1 MHPLTEALTAATRA
15 SITLPHSER
24 PLFIG
29 KHLLVQVQNAETL
42 ATATSASGT
51 ATISKAALQQELAA
65 LAKILT
71 TALNAVSGLSGSA
84 LQRLAVHLIAEF
96 GGASDTATAH
106 AIATARPNSLDDG
119 DGTNLD
125 DIDDDDDAERPT
137 VAQEAEAEAEAKA
150 AGKRLAGIVRVR
162 GGGCAAS
169 KPRAQAEPFIR
180 PVQAEPFIQDLDGPL
195 SSPSLTVEQGAEA
208 APEEAKAAEPVPEM
222 TDSGPTEVVEPAAG
236 AATEAGLAAEEVS
249 AETRNPIF
257 EIGYIIF
264 DAVVQA
270 FTPRGPSELPKT
282 LNDADDTNLDD
293 IDDDDDAERPPMA
306 IGPPPEM
313 ICVLSGL
320 DDRLAEALR
329 AGDIKL
335 LRVSWLRRLRG
346 LLRQPDWRSLRRR
359 QELEALRA
367 ESPFLSTEEAVA
379 LLRRGNR
386 GVGALTHG
394 WLSPGECDP
403 DGARLDMVLAALDEH
418 PHIEG
423 VFWDYAS
430 LFQNLPDRERTP
442 DERAAFARAIKV
454 MADVYASAVG
464 TTVLQS
470 REIPPRPESFDG
482 ALCLFGL
489 KTGEAAI
496 RETLGCFGAIVKFEL
511 SRNPPV
517 VRFASHEAAL
527 AAKRAGPWPELCDG
541 VDTLYNERPYD
552 ERGWCVFENAVSY
565 ELLARLGAVPR
576 VLEALDALPSKVLVL
591 RSGQPTEPGVAPAG
605 QLETRVAEVVSSIER
620 ATFTGKGDKDTVP
633 TLYRDYVARIVGVV
647 ESVLMLAAEAATG
660 SKVPLPLMP
669 AAAAGVAAMRA
680 WHLDCLRLQ
689 HAFIPDA
696 LSGFRLNTLT
706 QCVPIGVEGHDADG
720 KPLAVRD
727 ARSLCVLLQGL
738 HASASPCA
746 LLTAGPAAGKTWL
759 MSQLIMHSIDG
770 DLLPILVEVQRL
782 QKALAEHEAAFAA
795 APDWVDAYLRL
806 TCAPDH
812 YGLLRAAM
820 DARRALVLLDG
831 LDEAGRERARIEAH
845 VTTVLAPRKLVL
857 LCTSRPTGLDEA
869 LFQGFHRLKL
879 APLSDAQQAAFL
891 ATRLTPTRAAAL
903 VPYLRDRVPL
913 DAETRLRVTC
923 NPLMLS
929 MVTSIA
935 VLRADIA
942 MPTRTAE
949 LYDVAA
955 RAMLA
960 RGGALPEA
968 DMALLQATFFEAH
981 AAQQRVITAA
991 HLDAAARQLGCG
1003 AEALRARVLQDRLPL
1018 LRVLQEAPLQM
1029 QAFHLSFQEFYA
1041 MRALADGSGRALAN
1055 FRVGDPW
1062 WTNAVLMGVQEGDAF
1077 GERFVEAAGLG
1088 GAVGEGW
1095 RGRLV
1100 TALAHA
1106 GLPSAWLPI
1115 VAEAAGAPAEYP
1127 RLKRFV
1133 GRYRDVLQREGG
1145 KAVAQLALQQPQT
1158 SVVLDLLQRTPLQR
1172 LVVWRNKPL
1181 TDDPCV
1187 ATFAHE
1193 GRVSAV
1199 AVSST
1204 RIVGGAGKVVYVYD
1218 ADSEELLKQLEGTS
1232 DVTSVAIFEDEQ
1244 GGLIT
1249 AGYEDGTIKVWDSG
1263 APEASKSPLLGQN

>member
-1 MHPLTEALTAATRA
+1 MKRLTAY
-15 SITLPHSER
+15 P
-24 PLFIG
+24 
-29 KHLLVQVQNAETL
+29 
-42 ATATSASGT
+42 
-51 ATISKAALQQELAA
+51 AL
-65 LAKILT
+65 
-71 TALNAVSGLSGSA
+71 
-84 LQRLAVHLIAEF
+84 RVHLDKLQPKVFALSSDAE
-96 GGASDTATAH
+96 D
-106 AIATARPNSLDDG
+106 ARP
-119 DGTNLD
+119 
-125 DIDDDDDAERPT
+125 I
-137 VAQEAEAEAEAKA
+137 
-150 AGKRLAGIVRVR
+150 
-162 GGGCAAS
+162 
-169 KPRAQAEPFIR
+169 
-180 PVQAEPFIQDLDGPL
+180 
-195 SSPSLTVEQGAEA
+195 
-208 APEEAKAAEPVPEM
+208 
-222 TDSGPTEVVEPAAG
+222 EVKE
-236 AATEAGLAAEEVS
+236 S
-249 AETRNPIF
+249 
-257 EIGYIIF
+257 
-264 DAVVQA
+264 
-270 FTPRGPSELPKT
+270 
-282 LNDADDTNLDD
+282 
-293 IDDDDDAERPPMA
+293 
-306 IGPPPEM
+306 
-313 ICVLSGL
+313 
-320 DDRLAEALR
+320 
-329 AGDIKL
+329 
-335 LRVSWLRRLRG
+335 
-346 LLRQPDWRSLRRR
+346 
-359 QELEALRA
+359 ELEASA
-367 ESPFLSTEEAVA
+367 DVAVERIKKSKFTSKGDKDKVISLYEDYA
-379 LLRRGNR
+379 RNT
-386 GVGALTHG
+386 VGALT
-394 WLSPGECDP
+394 
-403 DGARLDMVLAALDEH
+403 R
-418 PHIEG
+418 
-423 VFWDYAS
+423 
-430 LFQNLPDRERTP
+430 
-442 DERAAFARAIKV
+442 
-454 MADVYASAVG
+454 
-464 TTVLQS
+464 
-470 REIPPRPESFDG
+470 
-482 ALCLFGL
+482 
-489 KTGEAAI
+489 
-496 RETLGCFGAIVKFEL
+496 TLGSLEL
-511 SRNPPV
+511 ESTEGTQV
-517 VRFASHEAAL
+517 
-527 AAKRAGPWPELCDG
+527 
-541 VDTLYNERPYD
+541 
-552 ERGWCVFENAVSY
+552 
-565 ELLARLGAVPR
+565 
-576 VLEALDALPSKVLVL
+576 ALP
-591 RSGQPTEPGVAPAG
+591 P
-605 QLETRVAEVVSSIER
+605 
-620 ATFTGKGDKDTVP
+620 
-633 TLYRDYVARIVGVV
+633 
-647 ESVLMLAAEAATG
+647 
-660 SKVPLPLMP
+660 MP

-680 WHLDCLRLQ
+680 WHLECLRLQ

-770 DLLPILVEVQRL
+770 HLLPILVEVQRL

-812 YGLLRAAM
+812 YSLLRGAM
-820 DARRALVLLDG
+820 DARRALLLLDG

-845 VTTVLAPRKLVL
+845 VATVLAPRKLVL

-879 APLSDAQQAAFL
+879 APLSDAQQVAFL
-891 ATRLTPTRAAAL
+891 ATRLTPTRAGAL

-1077 GERFVEAAGLG
+1077 GERFVEVAGLG
-1088 GAVGEGW
+1088 GTMGEGW
-1095 RGRLV
+1095 RACLV

-1158 SVVLDLLQRTPLQR
+1158 SVVLDLLQRAPLQR

-1204 RIVGGAGKVVYVYD
+1204 RIVGGAGKAVYVYD

-1232 DVTSVAIFEDEQ
+1232 DVKSVAVFEDEQ

-1263 APEASKSPLLGQN
+1263 APEPSNCPSLTKTDACWLVWQTNWSC

>member
-1 MHPLTEALTAATRA
+1 VEIGEGGVVRTIHIDMNPNGAT
-15 SITLPHSER
+15 
-24 PLFIG
+24 
-29 KHLLVQVQNAETL
+29 Q
-42 ATATSASGT
+42 
-51 ATISKAALQQELAA
+51 
-65 LAKILT
+65 
-71 TALNAVSGLSGSA
+71 
-84 LQRLAVHLIAEF
+84 
-96 GGASDTATAH
+96 
-106 AIATARPNSLDDG
+106 PNTLDD
-119 DGTNLD
+119 TNLD

-137 VAQEAEAEAEAKA
+137 VA
-150 AGKRLAGIVRVR
+150 
-162 GGGCAAS
+162 
-169 KPRAQAEPFIR
+169 
-180 PVQAEPFIQDLDGPL
+180 
-195 SSPSLTVEQGAEA
+195 
-208 APEEAKAAEPVPEM
+208 
-222 TDSGPTEVVEPAAG
+222 
-236 AATEAGLAAEEVS
+236 
-249 AETRNPIF
+249 
-257 EIGYIIF
+257 
-264 DAVVQA
+264 
-270 FTPRGPSELPKT
+270 
-282 LNDADDTNLDD
+282 
-293 IDDDDDAERPPMA
+293 

-313 ICVLSGL
+313 IRILSGL

-335 LRVSWLRRLRG
+335 LRVSWLRRLRR
-346 LLRQPDWRSLRRR
+346 LLRQPNGRRLKRR
-359 QELEALRA
+359 QELEALFLA
-367 ESPFLSTEEAVA
+367 TGKKSPFLSAEEAVA

-386 GVGALTHG
+386 GVGALTHS

-403 DGARLDMVLAALDEH
+403 EGARLDVMIDALEEH
-418 PHIEG
+418 LHIEG

-442 DERAAFARAIKV
+442 DERAAFGRAIKV

-470 REIPPRPESFDG
+470 REIPPRPLAFDG

-489 KTGEAAI
+489 KPTTGEAAV
-496 RETLGCFGAIVKFEL
+496 RATLGSFGTIVAFEPT
-511 SRNPPV
+511 RNPPV
-517 VRFASHEAAL
+517 LRFASHEAAL
-527 AAKRAGPWPELCDG
+527 AAKRAGPWPELCDA

-565 ELLARLGAVPR
+565 ELLARLDAVPR
-576 VLEALDALPSKVLVL
+576 VREALDALPSKVLVL
-591 RSGQPTEPGVAPAG
+591 RSGQHTEQGVAPAG
-605 QLETRVAEVVSSIER
+605 LLETRVADVVSSIER

-647 ESVLMLAAEAATG
+647 QSVLMLAAEAATG
-660 SKVPLPLMP
+660 SKVALPPMP

-680 WHLDCLRLQ
+680 WYLDCLRAQ
-689 HAFIPDA
+689 HEFIPDA
-696 LSGFRLNTLT
+696 LSGYRLNTLT
-706 QCVPIGVEGHDADG
+706 QCVPIGMEGHDADG

-727 ARSLCVLLQGL
+727 ARSLCDLLQGL
-738 HASASPCA
+738 NASVSPCT

-759 MSQLIMHSIDG
+759 MSQLIMHSING

-782 QKALAEHEAAFAA
+782 QKVLAEHEAAFAA

-812 YGLLRAAM
+812 YGLLRTAM

-831 LDEAGRERARIEAH
+831 LDEAGRERARIESH
-845 VTTVLAPRKLVL
+845 VTTVLASRKLVL

-879 APLSDAQQAAFL
+879 APLSDAQQVAFL
-891 ATRLTPTRAAAL
+891 ATRLTPTRADAL
-903 VPYLRDRVPL
+903 VPYLRDRVPF
-913 DAETRLRVTC
+913 DAETRLRVTS

-960 RGGALPEA
+960 RGGALHEVN
-968 DMALLQATFFEAH
+968 MALLQTTFFEAH
-981 AAQQRVITAA
+981 AAQQRVITEA
-991 HLDAAARQLGCG
+991 HLNAAAWQLGCG
-1003 AEALRARVLQDRLPL
+1003 AEALRVCVLQDRLPL

-1088 GAVGEGW
+1088 GAMGEGW
-1095 RGRLV
+1095 RARLV

-1106 GLPSAWLPI
+1106 GLPGAWLPI

-1127 RLKRFV
+1127 MLKRFV
-1133 GRYRDVLQREGG
+1133 GRFRDVLQREGG
-1145 KAVAQLALQQPQT
+1145 TAVAQLALQQPQT
-1158 SVVLDLLQRTPLQR
+1158 SVVLDLLQRAPLQR

-1181 TDDPCV
+1181 ADDPCV
-1187 ATFAHE
+1187 ATFVHQSC
-1193 GRVSAV
+1193 VNAV
-1199 AVSST
+1199 AVSKT
-1204 RIVGGAGKVVYVYD
+1204 RIVGGAGKAVYVYD

-1232 DVTSVAIFEDEQ
+1232 DVKSVAVFEDEQ

-1263 APEASKSPLLGQN
+1263 VPEPSNRPSLAEFDACWLVWQAHWSW

>member
-1 MHPLTEALTAATRA
+1 MIDSSFITALKTLEFLACRITMHPLTEPLTAATRA
-15 SITLPHSER
+15 SITLPPSER

-29 KHLLVQVQNAETL
+29 KHLLAQAQNAKTL
-42 ATATSASGT
+42 PTATSASGT
-51 ATISKAALQQELAA
+51 ATTSKAALQQELAA
-65 LAKILT
+65 LANVLT
-71 TALNAVSGLSGSA
+71 AALNAVSELPGSS
-84 LQRLAVHLIAEF
+84 LQRLADHLIVEY
-96 GGASDTATAH
+96 GGASDIATAY
-106 AIATARPNSLDDG
+106 AIATARPNVLNDDG
-119 DGTNLD
+119 DDTNLD

-137 VAQEAEAEAEAKA
+137 VA
-150 AGKRLAGIVRVR
+150 
-162 GGGCAAS
+162 
-169 KPRAQAEPFIR
+169 
-180 PVQAEPFIQDLDGPL
+180 
-195 SSPSLTVEQGAEA
+195 
-208 APEEAKAAEPVPEM
+208 
-222 TDSGPTEVVEPAAG
+222 
-236 AATEAGLAAEEVS
+236 
-249 AETRNPIF
+249 
-257 EIGYIIF
+257 
-264 DAVVQA
+264 
-270 FTPRGPSELPKT
+270 
-282 LNDADDTNLDD
+282 
-293 IDDDDDAERPPMA
+293 

-313 ICVLSGL
+313 IRVLSGL

-335 LRVSWLRRLRG
+335 LRVSWLRRLGR
-346 LLRQPDWRSLRRR
+346 LLRQPNGRRLKRR
-359 QELEALRA
+359 QELEALFLA
-367 ESPFLSTEEAVA
+367 TGKKSPFLSAKEAVA
-379 LLRRGNR
+379 LLRRGTR

-470 REIPPRPESFDG
+470 REIPPRPEAFDG

-489 KTGEAAI
+489 KPATGEAAI
-496 RETLGCFGAIVKFEL
+496 RETLDCFGAIVAFEL

-591 RSGQPTEPGVAPAG
+591 CSGQPTEPGVAPAG
-605 QLETRVAEVVSSIER
+605 QLETRVAEVVTSIER

-647 ESVLMLAAEAATG
+647 QSVLMLAAEAATG
-660 SKVPLPLMP
+660 SKVALPPMP
-669 AAAAGVAAMRA
+669 AAAAAGVAAMRA
-680 WHLDCLRLQ
+680 WHLECLRLQ

-696 LSGFRLNTLT
+696 LSGYRLNTLT

-845 VTTVLAPRKLVL
+845 VATVLAPRKLVL

-891 ATRLTPTRAAAL
+891 ATRLTPTRAGAL

-935 VLRADIA
+935 ALRADIA

-991 HLDAAARQLGCG
+991 HFDAAARQLGCG

-1062 WTNAVLMGVQEGDAF
+1062 WTNAVLMGVHRRATPLASASW
-1077 GERFVEAAGLG
+1077 RWRASVARWARG
-1088 GAVGEGW
+1088 GA
-1095 RGRLV
+1095 R
-1100 TALAHA
+1100 
-1106 GLPSAWLPI
+1106 AW
-1115 VAEAAGAPAEYP
+1115 
-1127 RLKRFV
+1127 
-1133 GRYRDVLQREGG
+1133 
-1145 KAVAQLALQQPQT
+1145 
-1158 SVVLDLLQRTPLQR
+1158 
-1172 LVVWRNKPL
+1172 
-1181 TDDPCV
+1181 
-1187 ATFAHE
+1187 
-1193 GRVSAV
+1193 
-1199 AVSST
+1199 
-1204 RIVGGAGKVVYVYD
+1204 
-1218 ADSEELLKQLEGTS
+1218 
-1232 DVTSVAIFEDEQ
+1232 
-1244 GGLIT
+1244 
-1249 AGYEDGTIKVWDSG
+1249 
-1263 APEASKSPLLGQN
+1263 